1 MAEPRPRQAEA
12 RLLALSR
19 AQWLA
24 LGLVALAF
32 VAAWWPAGQCGFVNL
47 DDDAYVLGGF
57 VSRGFTAPGFIWAL
71 TSVHSSNWHPLTTF
85 SHMLDVQLFGLR
97 AAPMHWE
104 NVLIHFANAA
114 LVLVVW
120 RAMTGTFWR
129 ALVVAA
135 LFALHPLRVESV
147 AWISERKDVLSTFFW
162 LLGLLAYV
170 RWLRAPT
177 RGRYALVALALVLA
191 LLSKPMAVTF
201 PCTLL
206 LLDYWP
212 LARWPRRKWSEL
224 IREKW
229 PLFALVVVHSVVT
242 FLVQSGSG
250 AANYA
255 ARIPL
260 GERIG
265 NAFVSYVRYL
275 GKTAWPET
283 LAPLYFHPG
292 TWPLPV
298 LGGSVL
304 LLGGVTWLA
313 WRWRE
318 AHRWFAV
325 GWLWFLGT
333 LVPVIGLVQVGAQSM
348 ADRYSYLPLLGVFTI
363 VAWAGAAL
371 AASRPGRHWALVAG
385 CAALL
390 AGCVVVT
397 HRQVKTW
404 TDSETLYRHSIAVGE
419 DNAGVRF
426 LLASALAAKGAS
438 DRELVPHYQRAL
450 QLEPDYV
457 NALTQLAAIALRSQR
472 FDEALALVNRSIACE
487 PRNPALRFNLARIY
501 AISGRPAEA
510 ERNYEETLRLDPHS
524 AGAHREL
531 GQIYAARHD
540 LAAARQHYAEVAAND
555 RWNVPWLTE
564 YGILLANLG
573 DLATARHTLERAVW
587 IDPGYTE
594 AQKGLAAVT
603 QLKSREQKGR

>member
-1 MAEPRPRQAEA
+1 MAEPRTRQAEA
-12 RLLALSR
+12 RPPALPR
-19 AQWLA
+19 AAWLA
-24 LGLVALAF
+24 LGLGLLAF
-32 VAAWWPAGQCGFVNL
+32 LAAWWPAGRCGFVNL

-57 VSRGFTAPGFIWAL
+57 VSRGFTAPGVVWTL

-85 SHMLDVQLFGLR
+85 SHMLDVQLFGLN

-104 NVLIHFANAA
+104 NVLLHLANAA
-114 LVLVVW
+114 LVFAVW

-129 ALVVAA
+129 AFAVAA

-170 RWLRAPT
+170 RWQRAPS

-212 LARWPRRKWSEL
+212 LARWPRQTWREL
-224 IREKW
+224 GREKW
-229 PLFALVVVHSVVT
+229 PLFALVVAHSVVT

-265 NAFVSYVRYL
+265 NAFVSYARYL
-275 GKTAWPET
+275 GKTVWPET

-292 TWPLPV
+292 RWPLPV
-298 LGGSVL
+298 LVGSLAL
-304 LLGGVTWLA
+304 LALVSWLA
-313 WRWRE
+313 WRGRE
-318 AHRWFAV
+318 THRWFLV

-348 ADRYSYLPLLGVFTI
+348 ADRYSYVPLLGVFTI
-363 VAWAGAAL
+363 LAWGGAAL
-371 AASRPGRHWALVAG
+371 ARARAVAPRT
-385 CAALL
+385 LL
-390 AGCVVVT
+390 AGMAVALAGCTVLT

-419 DNAGVRF
+419 DNPGVRF
-426 LLASALAAKGAS
+426 LLASARAARGAA
-438 DRELVPHYQRAL
+438 DRELAAHYERAL
-450 QLEPDYV
+450 QIEPDYV
-457 NALTQLAAIALRSQR
+457 NALTSLAALALKEQR
-472 FDEALALVNRSIACE
+472 PDDALALVNRSIACE
-487 PRNPALRFNLARIY
+487 PRNPALRYNLARIN
-501 AISGRPAEA
+501 AILGRNDEA
-510 ERNYEETLRLDPHS
+510 ERHYEATLQLDPHS

-531 GQIYAARHD
+531 AQLCAARHD
-540 LAAARQHYAEVAAND
+540 LAGARRHYEVVAASD
-555 RWNVPWLTE
+555 RWNAPWLTE

-573 DLATARHTLERAVW
+573 DYAAAGRALERAAW
-587 IDPGYTE
+587 IDPSYAPARQGLTAL
-594 AQKGLAAVT
+594 AQLTARR
-603 QLKSREQKGR
+603 S